1 MGQRRTVV
9 FGPLLLFAAAGLGRV
24 PAATAQGLAP
34 TPACGDHGVEP
45 TAAETEGPYFKPRSP
60 ERRSLLDPGLVGSTI
75 VLVGRVL
82 APNCR
87 PIASALLD
95 FWHADGTGAYDN
107 AGYRC
112 RGHQFTDGDG
122 RYHLMTVAPGSYP
135 GRTRHIHVK
144 VQARGGPLLTT
155 QLYFPGERQNRADPL
170 FRRDLLVTVGA
181 DPARSGTL
189 ARFDFV
195 LRAA

>member
-1 MGQRRTVV
+1 M
-9 FGPLLLFAAAGLGRV
+9 
-24 PAATAQGLAP
+24 
-34 TPACGDHGVEP
+34 
-45 TAAETEGPYFKPRSP
+45 
-60 ERRSLLDPGLVGSTI
+60 

-82 APNCR
+82 ATDCQS
-87 PIASALLD
+87 ITGALLD

-122 RYHLMTVAPGSYP
+122 RFHLTTVAPGGYP

-170 FRRDLLVTVGA
+170 FRRDLLVAVGA
-181 DPARSGTL
+181 DPAEGGML

-195 LRAA
+195 LRPR